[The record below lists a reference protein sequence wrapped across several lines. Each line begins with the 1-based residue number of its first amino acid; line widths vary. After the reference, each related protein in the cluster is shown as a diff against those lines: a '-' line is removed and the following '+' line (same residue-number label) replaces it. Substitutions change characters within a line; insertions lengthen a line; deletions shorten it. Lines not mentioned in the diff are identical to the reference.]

1 MSHDADWLYQV
12 RMRVTQNLSDELR
25 GTPETDLAKEIVNT
39 ARNHG
44 ARLVCVYD
52 GFKNYCLEAEEN
64 GIDEYHLYE
73 WTKTT
78 IENPEK
84 KQKHLKAFSF
94 YKGNDQIY
102 EKEFALSLDAKMRLL
117 ATTGE
122 IEEVTLIDSNPA
134 NNPQP
139 PAKSK

>member
-1 MSHDADWLYQV
+1 MSDDADWLYQV
-12 RMRVTQNLSDELR
+12 RMRVSPSLSDELR
-25 GTPETDLAKEIVNT
+25 GTQETGLAQEIVDT
-39 ARNHG
+39 TLNHG
-44 ARLVCVYD
+44 AHLVCVYD

-73 WTKTT
+73 WTKAT